1 MNMKLT
7 ELADEYK
14 RNAENIE
21 QQITRLKSK
30 LKSCGAQEGFN
41 IRHDIDVLESMRL
54 EQMIIYYQLRNYYEK

>member
-1 MNMKLT
+1 MELT

-21 QQITRLKSK
+21 RQIERLKSK

-54 EQMIIYYQLRNYYEK
+54 EQLEVYYRLRNYYDA